1 MSAAANIHLFEKL
14 PDEQRQTILNACL
27 TEFAEAGYDQAS
39 TNRMVEQAGIPKGTL
54 FFYFGNKRGLF
65 LYLVDYC
72 IERYIH
78 FFDVNRLDLPSDL
91 FERLFYIGGI
101 KIRFALAEPLLYKMF
116 YHAFLSLPEELKEDL
131 ADRTRQ
137 YAAASSQILLGDLD
151 TRRFRPD
158 ISTAR
163 VMEMITFIQEG
174 VLQKYQS
181 AMRGQSPEESLRTID
196 HITGEFHDYFDW
208 LKFGVY
214 QPNT

>member
-1 MSAAANIHLFEKL
+1 MSAISNINLFEKL

-27 TEFAEAGYDQAS
+27 TEFARAGYDQAS

-72 IERYIH
+72 IDRYIRY
-78 FFDVNRLDLPSDL
+78 FDTQRIDLPSDL
-91 FERLFYIGGI
+91 FERLFFIGGI
-101 KIRFALAEPLLYKMF
+101 KIRFALSEPLVYKMF
-116 YHAFLSLPEELKEDL
+116 YHAFLTLPAELKEDL
-131 ADRTRQ
+131 TERTRQ

-151 TRRFRPD
+151 TSRFRPD

-174 VLQKYQS
+174 VLQKYQAS
-181 AMRGQSPEESLRTID
+181 IRGQSPEESLKTID
-196 HITGEFHDYFDW
+196 HITAEFQDYFDW

-214 QPNT
+214 QPTA